1 MKPKTKHYNKIC
13 EEDYYH
19 LNFRNILTIP
29 VPKGLKSWA
38 VIDSTPQSICI
49 EPTCPIS
56 EPAHLEKLIIKIVT
70 ELAGFKTP
78 DAS

>member
-1 MKPKTKHYNKIC
+1 MSNRQRALSVYS
-13 EEDYYH
+13 
-19 LNFRNILTIP
+19 R
-29 VPKGLKSWA
+29 S
-38 VIDSTPQSICI
+38 QSICI
-49 EPTCPIS
+49 QPTCPIS

>member
-1 MKPKTKHYNKIC
+1 MMLLSVYS
-13 EEDYYH
+13 
-19 LNFRNILTIP
+19 R
-29 VPKGLKSWA
+29 S
-38 VIDSTPQSICI
+38 QSICI